1 MRPATGSARREW
13 SGPPKQANSA
23 FDNTDS
29 GGRSFESLFPTLV
42 FAIFGSKD
50 KRLTWKVC
58 VGFLSPEAQWL
69 PAPQKLNGSQHHRS
83 VFSLFWKS
91 GALSQLSPA
100 RLHSLWM
107 LKIRVLVSSTFGG
120 CLNSLTHAPF
130 FHLQS
135 MPSNSPFDVFP
146 SLKTLT
152 IG

>member
-23 FDNTDS
+23 FDNTDA

-69 PAPQKLNGSQHHRS
+69 PAPQIRFLVVLEVGSP
-83 VFSLFWKS
+83 K
-91 GALSQLSPA
+91 PA
-100 RLHSLWM
+100 
-107 LKIRVLVSSTFGG
+107 VSSQAAFPLDAEDPCPGLLHIWG
-120 CLNSLTHAPF
+120 LPEFLDSCSLLSSSKHA
-130 FHLQS
+130 LQL
-135 MPSNSPFDVFP
+135 P
-146 SLKTLT
+146 L
-152 IG
+152 